1 MWCVDFFCG
10 GGGMTRGLLDAG
22 IQVIAGV
29 DSNPDCRK
37 TYDAMFKTTM
47 NKELL
52 DKLGALFAEPV
63 AITSNDVLQGLE
75 QLPEEAQK
83 TVERYMKKW
92 NIAR

>member
-1 MWCVDFFCG
+1 
-10 GGGMTRGLLDAG
+10 
-22 IQVIAGV
+22 
-29 DSNPDCRK
+29 
-37 TYDAMFKTTM
+37 M